1 MPPAADVLLA
11 SSARRVCSREGH
23 AWWGAAH
30 RASWAVA
37 VTPTP
42 TPASGN
48 KWICQ
53 PLSESGV
60 RDDVYTISNAAAR
73 RALLAV
79 ELTGAAARAGRAVVD
94 RVRGE
99 YEKRWPRFFFVLLWN
114 RRGPL
119 SVPRRPLCY
128 PLDSRLGGASGC
140 AALDGAGTAA
150 GTCARTAAERH
161 GHQVTLMCGRLT
173 TDFQEANVKM
183 KLLNF

>member
-1 MPPAADVLLA
+1 MLATAPPPF
-11 SSARRVCSREGH
+11 
-23 AWWGAAH
+23 
-30 RASWAVA
+30 
-37 VTPTP
+37 VTT
-42 TPASGN
+42 GN

-150 GTCARTAAERH
+150 GTRTCARRLPLSAMAIM
-161 GHQVTLMCGRLT
+161 VTLMCGAAPLPT
-173 TDFQEANVKM
+173 FKKQI
-183 KLLNF
+183 